1 MTFTIHPLQR
11 AIFLALGISPVT
23 SVAIA
28 ATAQPT
34 AGLSHAYD
42 IGVYTGSALLVNNLT
57 TPFKAFTDYAA
68 QNQGWTHTAQF
79 LTLTV
84 GSEADI
90 ASGKTYDVQLTMTGR
105 GSLGNTG
112 TSAIDN
118 PAFALWTGG
127 KGALSPAQA
136 YGQHGW
142 NPTRGPNE
150 EAINVAGEADKLF
163 SNDNFHRVGV
173 LNGHVGWIGYV
184 NAGPTYTLENFK
196 DPGVF
201 DPQTA
206 SGKVVLDAVSHGALN
221 SSSKLWLTQPE
232 KSSTAYSNNAFL
244 QGNSMVGTQADF
256 ASMTL
261 YGLKAGH
268 YLIGTGGSCP
278 TNPAPKTVCGVGQ
291 QYTFSVQPLLT
302 LGAKFDTESAISDN
316 LELTAALTTLHDPND
331 KTQGFALDL
340 QQEVLK
346 NPVKNLLQHIQAL
359 PLFAGTGVTLT
370 QKSTGTLEV
379 ALGNNVYALAPVKVF
394 KTASEPAGVSFT
406 PDGQLKIVTAA
417 QRRILLNPSVQDTPA
432 LTQALLSSGL
442 FISAVNAGNG
452 DLSVLPVASQLID
465 LPGNIAPPAIP
476 SLVARPAI
484 QSEPA
489 TLGKTP
495 GLYMAPYLPQSVANV
510 TVGYL
515 LFKDS
520 KGQLR
525 QQALLPVPADWES
538 LRQALEALHFT
549 DVTLQTDGVIKVV
562 DSKGNDQ
569 QALMAYQVV
578 PGTLNT
584 TSATFTAIADVNN
597 DGQGDVQVNYP
608 NGAKQ
613 TLILFH

>member
-11 AIFLALGISPVT
+11 AIFLALGISPLT

-42 IGVYTGSALLVNNLT
+42 IGVYTGSALVANNLT

-84 GSEADI
+84 GSAADI

-112 TSAIDN
+112 ASAIDN
-118 PAFALWTGG
+118 PAFALWTSGS
-127 KGALSPAQA
+127 GALSPAQA

-163 SNDNFHRVGV
+163 SNDNFHRIGV
-173 LNGHVGWIGYV
+173 LNGHVGWIGYA

-206 SGKVVLDAVSHGALN
+206 SGKVVLDNVSHGALN

-232 KSSTAYSNNAFL
+232 TSSTAYSNNTFL

-291 QYTFSVQPLLT
+291 QYTFSVQPLLA
-302 LGAKFDTESAISDN
+302 LGAKFDTESAIPDN
-316 LELTAALTTLHDPND
+316 LELTTALKTVHDPND
-331 KTQGFALDL
+331 KTQAKMLDL
-340 QQEVLK
+340 QQEVLN
-346 NPVKNLLQHIQAL
+346 NPVKNLLQQIQAL
-359 PLFAGTGVTLT
+359 PLFSGVTLT
-370 QKSTGTLEV
+370 QTSSGTLTV
-379 ALGNNVYALAPVKVF
+379 TMGNDVYALAPVKVF

-406 PDGQLKIVTAA
+406 PDGQVKIVTAA

-432 LTQALLSSGL
+432 LTQALLTSGL
-442 FISAVNAGNG
+442 FIRAVNAGNG

-465 LPGNIAPPAIP
+465 LPGNTEQPVAP
-476 SLVARPAI
+476 SLVARPALK
-484 QSEPA
+484 SEPA

-495 GLYMAPYLPQSVANV
+495 GLYMAPYLPQTVANV

-525 QQALLPVPADWES
+525 QQALLPVAADWAS
-538 LRQALEALHFT
+538 VRQALDAMHFT

-562 DSKGNDQ
+562 DSKGNVQ
-569 QALMAYQVV
+569 QALMAYQVT

-584 TSATFTAIADVNN
+584 TPATFTMIADVNN
-597 DGQGDVQVNYP
+597 DGQIDAQVNYP
-608 NGAKQ
+608 NGTKQ
-613 TLILFH
+613 PLVLFH